1 MRLFTDG
8 FIDPQSITDKLIP
21 NGIWPFIIQ
30 LLSTLVMFFIVKKF
44 LYVPVKSI
52 LDKRAQFVQTTIDEA
67 VLREKQA
74 QELKAALEAES
85 KKVQQSLIALRQEA
99 QEEMALVKNQMLSE
113 AQAQAL
119 RLKRKAEEEILQA
132 KALAIQSME
141 QEMIS
146 IALDASRQVLK
157 RELTEKDNAKVV
169 EDFIKGLR
177 N

>member
-1 MRLFTDG
+1 
-8 FIDPQSITDKLIP
+8 
-21 NGIWPFIIQ
+21 
-30 LLSTLVMFFIVKKF
+30 
-44 LYVPVKSI
+44 
-52 LDKRAQFVQTTIDEA
+52 
-67 VLREKQA
+67 
-74 QELKAALEAES
+74 
-85 KKVQQSLIALRQEA
+85 
-99 QEEMALVKNQMLSE
+99 MLSE